1 MVTISHI
8 IKKTVDSRPILQ
20 DALIE
25 EIVNYV
31 KVAERLMPNVVAE
44 MGKPVKISAVMMAL
58 RRYQEELQH
67 KSIIHKP
74 FEINH
79 EIIIKTNL
87 GDVCIVKTPS
97 ALNKIKKIHQIVDYE
112 KGDTLNVIQG
122 NYEISIVISQKHLN
136 QLKNILKEEKI
147 LNTEKNLVSLTLG
160 LSKDFISTPGVLA
173 FATRKLAWNNI
184 NIYENISTM
193 TELIFIISEKDTV
206 KAYNTFNEMIKQH
219 YSPTIT

>member
-1 MVTISHI
+1 MSNVE
-8 IKKTVDSRPILQ
+8 
-20 DALIE
+20 A
-25 EIVNYV
+25 EI
-31 KVAERLMPNVVAE
+31 
-44 MGKPVKISAVMMAL
+44 GKPVKMSAVMMAL

-79 EIIIKTNL
+79 EIIVKTNL
-87 GDVCIVKTPS
+87 CDVCIVKTPS
-97 ALNKIKKIHQIVDYE
+97 ALNKIKKIHQMVDYE
-112 KGDTLNVIQG
+112 KGDTINVIQG

-147 LNTEKNLVSLTLG
+147 LNTEKDLVSLTLG

-173 FATRKLAWNNI
+173 LATRRLAWNNI
-184 NIYENISTM
+184 NIIENISTM

-219 YSPTIT
+219 YSPTVT